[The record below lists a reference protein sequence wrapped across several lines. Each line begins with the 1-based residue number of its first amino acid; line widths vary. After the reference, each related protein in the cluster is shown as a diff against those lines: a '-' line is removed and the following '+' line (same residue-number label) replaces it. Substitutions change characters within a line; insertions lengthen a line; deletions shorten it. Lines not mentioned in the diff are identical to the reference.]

1 MNDYN
6 CDDGRFKES
15 AFVIT
20 SWNVTET
27 GGYLTCSCR
36 IYRTILDLSNSTG
49 SVTVLDVQGATCMHC
64 RFFKENVLPNL
75 NTKGN
80 ENWSAKE
87 YLIQNS
93 LKYINNETII
103 EISSQRKT
111 KQYSVIDSDAL
122 SFVCL
127 L

>member
-1 MNDYN
+1 MAEKSIFIQIYRENETVKAVMNDYN

-36 IYRTILDLSNSTG
+36 IYRTLLDLSNSTG

-64 RFFKENVLPNL
+64 RFFKKNVLPNL
-75 NTKGN
+75 NTKEN
-80 ENWSAKE
+80 E
-87 YLIQNS
+87 
-93 LKYINNETII
+93 
-103 EISSQRKT
+103 
-111 KQYSVIDSDAL
+111 
-122 SFVCL
+122 
-127 L
+127 